1 MGGSDCLR
9 GALCATFAT
18 LWIVERRRRWRLAK
32 LDRTVGKK
40 YLPHWLDFI
49 LMARFLY
56 EHSFP
61 AQFVWNQ
68 ELYCKSTY
76 ETLKITSYFITIV
89 NRESMSVPFQQK
101 CWIFFYLVVK
111 NVAAIC
117 IANQTIKSEGV
128 KIRSLFSP
136 CVSTDLCSYINY
148 ILEYTSVVCLQYNCC
163 INGGLF
169 QSLISLASVEQNISK
184 NCSNIPRTW

>member
-1 MGGSDCLR
+1 MCVVWWSVVCDCYFASTQWVRCSAVAKSKTTMGGSDCLR

-68 ELYCKSTY
+68 ELYCKSIWN
-76 ETLKITSYFITIV
+76 LKNYFV
-89 NRESMSVPFQQK
+89 FYYYRELWIDVCSFSAKMLNIFLFGSKK
-101 CWIFFYLVVK
+101 CCCYLY
-111 NVAAIC
+111 C
-117 IANQTIKSEGV
+117 
-128 KIRSLFSP
+128 
-136 CVSTDLCSYINY
+136 
-148 ILEYTSVVCLQYNCC
+148 
-163 INGGLF
+163 
-169 QSLISLASVEQNISK
+169 
-184 NCSNIPRTW
+184 